1 MATKPLCSIP
11 NCGKNAYRRGWCSQH
26 YYELR
31 SGASCTVEGC
41 DKPFYAHG
49 YCNAHFQMWKKHG
62 DPLVRLIARGDALS
76 FFTETALNH
85 VEDECLIW
93 PYATAG
99 KGYSVIT
106 IKGRR
111 DYVHRLVCEAE
122 HGPAPSAIHEAAHS
136 CGNMRCVARRHLSW
150 KTPFENEKDKL
161 IHGTRVRGE
170 QVGTSRLT
178 EKDVRGILQLKGSIS
193 QAKIAQRYGVS
204 QTLVGAI
211 HRRKV
216 WGHIQT

>member
-1 MATKPLCSIP
+1 MATEPLCSIS
-11 NCGKNAYRRGWCSQH
+11 NCGKRAYRRGWCRKH

-31 SGASCTVEGC
+31 GGPSCTVDGC
-41 DKPFYAHG
+41 DKPHYGHG
-49 YCNAHFQMWKKHG
+49 YCNAHFQMWKKNG
-62 DPLVRLIARGDALS
+62 DPLTRMKARGDALA
-76 FFTETALNH
+76 FFNEVALQH
-85 VEDECLIW
+85 YEDECLNW

-106 IKGRR
+106 IGEAKQ
-111 DYVHRLVCEAE
+111 YVHRLVCEAE
-122 HGPAPSAIHEAAHS
+122 HGPAPSDIHEAAHS
-136 CGNMRCVARRHLSW
+136 CGNRLCVARKHLFW

-178 EKDVRGILQLKGSIS
+178 EQDVRGILRLKGSLS
-193 QAKIAQRYGVS
+193 QAKIAQRYSVS

-216 WGHIQT
+216 WGWVHT